1 MTLRDFNND
10 APFPADPRALHNEP
24 LGNGAG
30 LENFHTT
37 QPEDIEPNNMP
48 KIVGAV
54 AVALMLGA
62 AGVALYASSG
72 SHPATVATASNT
84 LTALPPPPA
93 PAPAATTPDSSTPAT
108 PPAADNT
115 PAAAAPMKEASIP
128 KTQKMHRTASIE
140 SKSIATGSKSAS
152 VNAAPGSAAADRMA
166 ADTNQSTVQPEQQQA
181 VAAPVAPTP
190 SPSDVASNNT
200 QSGVAVSPN
209 ATTASDIP
217 APAQQQATPQA
228 SAPAPAQQQPSGA
241 DQSAG
246 QVNQ

>member
-84 LTALPPPPA
+84 QTAPLPPPPA
-93 PAPAATTPDSSTPAT
+93 PAPAAATPDSSTPAT

-115 PAAAAPMKEASIP
+115 PATAAPMKEASIP
-128 KTQKMHRTASIE
+128 KTQKTHRTASIE
-140 SKSIATGSKSAS
+140 SKSMDTGSKGASAT
-152 VNAAPGSAAADRMA
+152 PGSAAADRMA
-166 ADTNQSTVQPEQQQA
+166 ADTNQSTVQPQQQQA
-181 VAAPVAPTP
+181 VAAPTAPTP

>member
-1 MTLRDFNND
+1 MALRDFNND

-30 LENFHTT
+30 LQNFHTT

-48 KIVGAV
+48 KIVGAI

-84 LTALPPPPA
+84 QTALPPPPA
-93 PAPAATTPDSSTPAT
+93 PAPAAATPDASMPAT

-115 PAAAAPMKEASIP
+115 PATPMKEASIP
-128 KTQKMHRTASIE
+128 KTQKTHRTASIA
-140 SKSIATGSKSAS
+140 SKSIDTGSKSTSAK
-152 VNAAPGSAAADRMA
+152 AAPGSAAADRMA
-166 ADTNQSTVQPEQQQA
+166 ADTNQSTVQPQQQQA

-190 SPSDVASNNT
+190 SPSDVASNNA

-246 QVNQ
+246 QVNP